1 MEVNPNWL
9 APCGLYCGV
18 CGIMYATRD
27 DNPKFAEKLATV
39 YNLPVGEIHCA
50 GCLAEGE
57 EVFAYCRVCPI
68 KSCVSARGY
77 KGCNECDDWPCESIE
92 KFPMPV
98 GKKVIMRAVPHW
110 REVGTEQ
117 WVADEE
123 ARYVCPSCGAELFRG
138 AKRCRQCKEPV
149 DAD

>member
-1 MEVNPNWL
+1 
-9 APCGLYCGV
+9 
-18 CGIMYATRD
+18 
-27 DNPKFAEKLATV
+27 
-39 YNLPVGEIHCA
+39 
-50 GCLAEGE
+50 
-57 EVFAYCRVCPI
+57 
-68 KSCVSARGY
+68 
-77 KGCNECDDWPCESIE
+77 
-92 KFPMPV
+92 MPV